1 MRLLLA
7 LVLAACTPSKDT
19 LYIGE
24 DTGSSGG
31 NPEGCESTDND
42 VDGDCFDASE
52 DCDDADASVFP
63 GAEEQCDGVDHD
75 CDGRILSGWE
85 DDADG
90 DGVSNCADDTVYSWG
105 FDEWGEWEVVDFGG
119 NNAPRWS
126 LEDGAMMEASD
137 TANTVVLSPDLG
149 ARDSFEV
156 TVDVKN
162 SDRRNNAAGLLFG
175 AEGEGVWYMVYW
187 EDPSNHYGTGSS
199 VHLLRLGGG
208 QSDENFGRNDESI
221 SVVQDEPRWIT
232 LGARVEGSE
241 ITVSWDGQEI
251 IQATVP
257 EETPIGINR
266 VGIYSYDNDAGIWYD
281 NVVVTGI

>member
-1 MRLLLA
+1 MRLLLILFA
-7 LVLAACTPSKDT
+7 VACTPSKDT
-19 LYIGE
+19 LYIGT
-24 DTGSSGG
+24 DTGSSGVE
-31 NPEGCESTDND
+31 PSGCESTDND
-42 VDGDCFDASE
+42 VDGDCFEVAE
-52 DCDDADASVFP
+52 DCNDADASVYP

-90 DGVSNCADDTVYSWG
+90 DGVSNCADDSVYSWE
-105 FDEWGEWEVVDFGG
+105 FDEWGDWEVVDFGG
-119 NNAPRWS
+119 NNSPRWD
-126 LEDGAMMEASD
+126 LEDGAMREASD

-175 AEGEGVWYMVYW
+175 AEGEGVWYLVYW

-199 VHLLRLGGG
+199 VHLLRFGGG
-208 QSDENFGRNDESI
+208 ESDENFGRNEESI

-257 EETPIGINR
+257 EEAPIGINR
-266 VGIYSYDNDAGIWYD
+266 VGIYSYDNDDGIWYD
-281 NVVVTGI
+281 NVLVSGI